1 MYNTFNAFA
10 AFLKVEMKHSDF
22 VNVYVPFLFVSGVI
36 RGEEE
41 LRLFRLDCNCSM
53 SAKKGKKKRQNIVYS
68 L

>member
-22 VNVYVPFLFVSGVI
+22 VNVYTPFLFVSGVI

-41 LRLFRLDCNCSM
+41 LRLFRLNGSIPSKKVNC
-53 SAKKGKKKRQNIVYS
+53 Y
-68 L
+68 

>member
-1 MYNTFNAFA
+1 
-10 AFLKVEMKHSDF
+10 MKHSDF

-53 SAKKGKKKRQNIVYS
+53 SAKKGKKKAPKYCVQFIVS
-68 L
+68 